1 MAGPLKQ
8 PQPLTLTL
16 HPSPFTLHPIAPM
29 TRYFPAALLA
39 AGSIALGLVA
49 GNQARLISES
59 DSAAAAAPAAL
70 PFLFFATAAAPTKS

>member
-1 MAGPLKQ
+1 
-8 PQPLTLTL
+8 
-16 HPSPFTLHPIAPM
+16 M
-29 TRYFPAALLA
+29 TRFIPAALLA

-70 PFLFFATAAAPTKS
+70 PFLFFATAAATTGFAAAVSASDAIARR